1 MLLEDFN
8 KKLAERDAEIEK
20 LTRERDIALKG
31 LDNIEVQRVGAVCKL
46 EDTRVERDS
55 FRDSAQ
61 KYERELIWAKE
72 SLNNVIGE
80 NHRHKDFIE
89 SQKVEVFAY
98 RAEIERLRKALEVFN
113 PIKPWGTIS
122 CLEKLSEA
130 ADILLLEKDYDRDG
144 WESFSH
150 ASKSA
155 KEIAAAYQA
164 LASGKEEA
172 PKSVITVK
180 HQDISVRVDPYLT
193 GGCLERD
200 TVFQVDSG
208 GKEAPKEVNKWCQTC
223 LYANTKVS
231 ICMGSEEGITINPK
245 HVCIGWQPK
254 AEVGK
259 AV

>member
-98 RAEIERLRKALEVFN
+98 RAEIERLRKALVE
-113 PIKPWGTIS
+113 IT
-122 CLEKLSEA
+122 A
-130 ADILLLEKDYDRDG
+130 APGCTTFWPPACSINCRAMKN
-144 WESFSH
+144 
-150 ASKSA
+150 
-155 KEIAAAYQA
+155 AACQA
-164 LASGKEEA
+164 LASGKEENRRYIPDGQGNQLDVTTA
-172 PKSVITVK
+172 GDLKGNVPLIDVDTLKHQARWAEIKNPTVK
-180 HQDISVRVDPYLT
+180 AD
-193 GGCLERD
+193 
-200 TVFQVDSG
+200 
-208 GKEAPKEVNKWCQTC
+208 APKEVEKSCGNC
-223 LYANTKVS
+223 LYEKKSAFVRP
-231 ICMGSEEGITINPK
+231 CGSCVGEGFSN
-245 HVCIGWQPK
+245 WQPK
-254 AEVGK
+254 SEAGK
-259 AV
+259 AVENG